1 MIKLTFASL
10 LVLFAVVYPA
20 EVGAQQYHHNVT
32 WGRLALADTINGKL
46 RWELFIQQRRQ
57 NREPGSLN
65 ALQALQ
71 FVGYQPWLHYQHS
84 PSTRVSLSPISYFD
98 SHLLIVESLDEFKPS
113 FREWR
118 VAVRLDQ
125 RQTYRYFTTLTRYTI
140 ERRWRDLGH
149 NNVFLPNWR
158 IRYLLQ
164 LEKPLKANW
173 IKKPLSIVV
182 SNETFVQFGR
192 AVKGNPNVFDQNRL
206 YAGFTYSLSR
216 NVKTSLGYMYWFQ
229 QRPSG
234 KEFDHSNL
242 VWGVLSLENV
252 FSQFKK

>member
-1 MIKLTFASL
+1 MARLLRFALIVALPFLGLSR
-10 LVLFAVVYPA
+10 AS
-20 EVGAQQYHHNVT
+20 AQHYHHNVT

-46 RWELFIQQRRQ
+46 RWEVFIQQRRQ
-57 NREPGSLN
+57 NREPGSAN
-65 ALQALQ
+65 AFQAVQ
-71 FVGYQPWLHYQHS
+71 FVGYQPWLHYQVS
-84 PSTRVSLSPISYFD
+84 ASTRVSLSPVSYFE
-98 SHLLIVESLDEFKPS
+98 SHPLIVEPSDEFKPS

-125 RQTYRYFTTLTRYTI
+125 RQAYRGFSTLTRYTV

-164 LEKPLKANW
+164 LEKPLKAAW
-173 IKKPLSIVV
+173 LKKPLSIVV

-192 AVKGNPNVFDQNRL
+192 AVKDNPNVFDQNRL
-206 YAGFTYSLSR
+206 YAGLNYGLSR
-216 NVKTSLGYMYWFQ
+216 NVRLSLGYMYWFQ

-234 KEFDHSNL
+234 REFDHSNL
-242 VWGVLSLENV
+242 IWGVLSLENV